1 MTDQH
6 SRTTQRLATIAVA
19 LAITACSD
27 GGTSAPAQS
36 DPRLSG
42 GPIIPEQ
49 ASYDVTFYD
58 LELTIDPADSSIDGA
73 LTVYADV
80 EQSMDHLV
88 LDLDTTF
95 TVHGA
100 ELLGA
105 ASPLP
110 LPVERRVGRLWIELP
125 STARSGDRIGVRVA
139 YGGRPRAVP
148 PRGFDGF
155 IWSETADGNP
165 WISVSCEL
173 FGADIWWPVKD
184 HASDEPDS
192 MALDLTVPEPLF
204 VASNGRL
211 EGITPNDGGTRTF
224 HWFVSTPINNYGV
237 SLNIA
242 NYVALEAGY
251 ESVSGETIPVT
262 FWVTPEHR
270 AEGQA
275 ALPEFID
282 HIRHLEEIAG
292 PYPFRADKY
301 GIAEVPY
308 LGMEHQSVIAY
319 GANFD
324 NAAMTGVDYGYDA
337 LHQHELAHEWYG
349 NQVTPPNWAD
359 LWLNEGHGTYAQALY
374 VESRFDVGV
383 ARQMMTDMRAR
394 IANEQAVAP
403 RADLN
408 TREAYTGDIYFK
420 GAWVLHSLRYLI
432 GDEDFFEVLM
442 QWNNPDEPVE
452 GETGSCRCRFATTED
467 FVELVNEVTGAELG
481 WFFEVYVRQPELP
494 RLITIR
500 DGGNLTLRWDVPEE
514 LDFPMPIDVRSLD
527 QIQRVEVPTD
537 GVTVSVAQGVEY
549 EVDPFG
555 WVLMEQ

>member
-1 MTDQH
+1 MTQKL
-6 SRTTQRLATIAVA
+6 TPLFAVLLLASCGEGPEAR
-19 LAITACSD
+19 
-27 GGTSAPAQS
+27 AQS

-49 ASYDVTFYD
+49 ASYDVTFYELD
-58 LELTIDPADSSIDGA
+58 LTIDPADRRIDGA

-80 EQSMDHLV
+80 VHAMDHVV

-95 TVHGA
+95 TVYGA

-105 ASPLP
+105 GAPQALD
-110 LPVERRVGRLWIELP
+110 VERRVGRLWVALP
-125 STARSGDRIGVRVA
+125 AAARPGDRIGVRVA
-139 YGGRPRAVP
+139 YGGQPRAVP
-148 PRGFDGF
+148 PGGFDGF
-155 IWSETADGNP
+155 IWTETADGNP

-192 MALDLTVPEPLF
+192 MALTLTVPEPLY

-211 EGITPNDGGTRTF
+211 EGVTPNTDGTRTF
-224 HWFVSTPINNYGV
+224 HWLVSTPINNYGV

-242 NYVALEAGY
+242 NYVALETEY

-270 AEGQA
+270 EEGQT

-282 HIRHLEEIAG
+282 HMRHLEEIAG

-349 NQVTPPNWAD
+349 NQVTPANWAD
-359 LWLNEGHGTYAQALY
+359 LWLNEGHATYAQALY

-383 ARQMMTDMRAR
+383 ARHMMTDMRAR
-394 IANEQAVAP
+394 ITNRQAVAP
-403 RADLN
+403 RAELN

-420 GAWVLHSLRYLI
+420 GAWVLHTLRYLI

-442 QWNNPDEPVE
+442 QWNNPSPPVA
-452 GETGSCRCRFATTED
+452 GETGSCRCRFATTDD
-467 FVELVNEVTGAELG
+467 FVGLVNEITGTDVG
-481 WFFEVYVRQPELP
+481 WFFEIYVRQPDLP
-494 RLITIR
+494 RLSVTR
-500 DGGNLTLRWDVPEE
+500 GETDVTLQWEVPDGLH
-514 LDFPMPIDVRSLD
+514 FPMPIDVRTVD
-527 QIQRVEVPTD
+527 HMQRLEVSPD
-537 GVTVSVAQGVEY
+537 GVTISVAPGAEY
-549 EVDPFG
+549 EIDPFG
-555 WVLMEQ
+555 WILMER

>member
-1 MTDQH
+1 MAL
-6 SRTTQRLATIAVA
+6 RFTTVLTA
-19 LAITACSD
+19 LALAACGDGAGTAY
-27 GGTSAPAQS
+27 AQS
-36 DPRLSG
+36 DPSLSG
-42 GPIIPEQ
+42 GPITPEQ

-58 LELTIDPADSSIDGA
+58 LELNIDPTERSIDGA
-73 LTVYADV
+73 LTVYVDV
-80 EQSMDHLV
+80 VQAMEYLV

-100 ELLGA
+100 ELLGG
-105 ASPLP
+105 ASPQALA
-110 LPVERRVGRLWIELP
+110 VERRVGRLWLELP
-125 STARSGDRIGVRVA
+125 AVARPGERLGVRVA
-139 YGGRPRAVP
+139 YRGQPRSVP
-148 PRGFDGF
+148 PGGFDGF
-155 IWSETADGNP
+155 IWTETADGNP

-184 HASDEPDS
+184 HPSDEPDS
-192 MALDLTVPEPLF
+192 MALNFTVPEPLF

-211 EGITPNDGGTRTF
+211 DGITPHDDGTRTF

-242 NYVALEAGY
+242 NYVALEASY
-251 ESVSGETIPVT
+251 ESASGESIPVW
-262 FWVTPEHR
+262 FWAIPEHETQAR
-270 AEGQA
+270 A
-275 ALPEFID
+275 ALPEFLD
-282 HIRHLEEIAG
+282 HMRHLEEIAG

-308 LGMEHQSVIAY
+308 LGMEHQTVIAY

-349 NQVTPPNWAD
+349 NQITPPNWAD
-359 LWLNEGHGTYAQALY
+359 LWLNEGFATYSQALY
-374 VESRFDVGV
+374 VESRFGVEV

-394 IANEQAVAP
+394 ITNRQAVAP
-403 RADLN
+403 RAELN
-408 TREAYTGDIYFK
+408 TREAYTLDIYMK

-452 GETGSCRCRFATTED
+452 GETGSCRCRFATTDD
-467 FVELVNEVTGAELG
+467 FVELVNEVTGDDLG

-494 RLITIR
+494 RLSAMR
-500 DGGNLTLRWDVPEE
+500 DGANLTLRWDVPED
-514 LDFPMPIDVRSLD
+514 LHFPMPIDVR
-527 QIQRVEVPTD
+527 T
-537 GVTVSVAQGVEY
+537 
-549 EVDPFG
+549 
-555 WVLMEQ
+555 

>member
-1 MTDQH
+1 MTDH
-6 SRTTQRLATIAVA
+6 RSPTTQRLATLLAV
-19 LAITACSD
+19 LAIAGC
-27 GGTSAPAQS
+27 GGGSKSARAQS

-42 GPIIPEQ
+42 GPILAEQ

-58 LELTIDPADSSIDGA
+58 LALTIDPADRRIDGSLA
-73 LTVYADV
+73 VHADV
-80 EQSMDHLV
+80 VQSMDYLV

-95 TVHGA
+95 TVYGA
-100 ELLGA
+100 ELLGGG
-105 ASPLP
+105 SPQP
-110 LPVERRVGRLWIELP
+110 LSVERRTGRLWVALP
-125 STARSGDRIGVRVA
+125 STAQPEDHIGVRIA

-148 PRGFDGF
+148 PGGFDGF
-155 IWSETADGNP
+155 IWTETADGNP

-211 EGITPNDGGTRTF
+211 EGVTPNKDGTRTF

-262 FWVTPEHR
+262 FWVTPEHV
-270 AEGQA
+270 GQGRA

-282 HIRHLEEIAG
+282 HLRHLEEIAG
-292 PYPFRADKY
+292 PYPFRSDKY

-349 NQVTPPNWAD
+349 NQITPANWAD

-374 VESRFDVGV
+374 VESRFEVGV

-394 IANEQAVAP
+394 ITNGQAVAP
-403 RADLN
+403 RAELT
-408 TREAYTGDIYFK
+408 TREAYTGDLYFK

-432 GDEDFFEVLM
+432 GDDDFFEVLM
-442 QWNNPDEPVE
+442 QWNSPSEPVE
-452 GETGSCRCRFATTED
+452 GETGSCRCRFATTDD
-467 FVELVNEVTGAELG
+467 FVELVNEVTGSDFG
-481 WFFEVYVRQPELP
+481 WFFEVYLRQPDLP
-494 RLITIR
+494 RLIATR
-500 DGGNLTLRWDVPEE
+500 DGANLTLRWDVPDG
-514 LDFPMPIDVRSLD
+514 LYFPMPIDVRLSD
-527 QIQRVEVPTD
+527 HVQRVEVSPD
-537 GVTVSVAQGVEY
+537 GVTIPMALGTEY
-549 EVDPFG
+549 GIDPFG
-555 WVLMEQ
+555 WVLREQ